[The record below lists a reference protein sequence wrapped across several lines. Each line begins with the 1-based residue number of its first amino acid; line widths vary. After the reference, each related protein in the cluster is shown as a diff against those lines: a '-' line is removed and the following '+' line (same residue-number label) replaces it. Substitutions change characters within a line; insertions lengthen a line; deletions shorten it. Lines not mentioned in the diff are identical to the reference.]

1 MLSKLNI
8 QNLKSKHSN
17 MTQQISKVV
26 KIQAKLKKLIVQT
39 ITEWKLTIFD

>member
-1 MLSKLNI
+1 
-8 QNLKSKHSN
+8 